1 MTPETLD
8 VLVIGA
14 GISGLSAAWHLQ
26 KHCPDRRFAILEARQ
41 TLGGTWSL
49 FRYPGF
55 RSDSDMYTLGF
66 HFKPWRQRRAIAR
79 GPQILEYLHETARE
93 HALERH
99 IRYSTRMVSA
109 DWQARAARWDVRAVR
124 TTPDG
129 TEEQLAFHCNF
140 LFVCGGYYRYDRGY
154 QPAFEGFETYRGIHV
169 HPQQWPDR
177 LDCSGK
183 RVVVIGS
190 GATAA
195 TLVPALVEQGAHV
208 ILLQRT
214 PTYYFIVPGLDRVA
228 LLLRGLLPERWA
240 YSLTRTKNVALGA
253 FLFSCSR
260 SRPDKVRRFLLRQVA
275 KALPKGY
282 DLRPSFTPPYGP
294 WEQRLCLVPDGD
306 LFKAIS
312 EGHAEVVT
320 DHVER
325 FTEGGL
331 LLKSGRTLQ
340 ADVIV
345 SATGLELQMLGGAK
359 ISLDGAPVA
368 TSRLVV
374 YKGVLYAGIP
384 NLAATFGYL
393 AASWTLKADLTS
405 QYVCR
410 VLNHMRAVGAK
421 VAVPGHPPAGVELK
435 PFVDFSSGYFQRAA
449 HLLPRQGSEG
459 PWKLFDRYAD
469 DRKRLLR
476 EKVDDGVLVFSA
488 PPNPEEPVQLAAA
501 R

>member
-1 MTPETLD
+1 M
-8 VLVIGA
+8 G
-14 GISGLSAAWHLQ
+14 
-26 KHCPDRRFAILEARQ
+26 
-41 TLGGTWSL
+41 
-49 FRYPGF
+49 
-55 RSDSDMYTLGF
+55 
-66 HFKPWRQRRAIAR
+66 
-79 GPQILEYLHETARE
+79 
-93 HALERH
+93 
-99 IRYSTRMVSA
+99 
-109 DWQARAARWDVRAVR
+109 
-124 TTPDG
+124 
-129 TEEQLAFHCNF
+129 
-140 LFVCGGYYRYDRGY
+140 
-154 QPAFEGFETYRGIHV
+154 TYRGIHV
-169 HPQQWPDR
+169 HPQQWPEG

-253 FLFSCSR
+253 FLFSRSR

-325 FTEGGL
+325 FTEEGL
-331 LLKSGRTLQ
+331 LLRSGRTLQ

-374 YKGVLYAGIP
+374 YKGVMYAGIP